1 MPYFKFLR
9 ETDRDN
15 HAVLKSCIE
24 GNIKFSLFSEM
35 KDQTETCNEVDKKD
49 VRKTLNAFF
58 KNFLIF
64 VKLAL
69 ILPRQIVLVN
79 RIYSNISVLFNV
91 LKNSPELRLLRTQSH
106 LKKLSYLIAH
116 YLPIMLEVTNR
127 DIQTRIG
134 ILCITKKIND
144 KRMWEEYADKAKGF
158 VVEYRDLN
166 SVFTGDCTG
175 VFDKITKV
183 NYVEGKRRLPLRL
196 SACDFDR
203 LFFTKLK
210 DEYGFEKEYR
220 VIKVLRDCNNENGN
234 YFIKINPEKYISRI
248 IVGYNNTSEEIKE
261 IRNYVKE
268 HSSIPVVQAIAN
280 GNQIEI
286 KQLA

>member
-35 KDQTETCNEVDKKD
+35 RDQTETHTEVDEKD
-49 VRKTLNAFF
+49 VKKTIKELLT
-58 KNFLIF
+58 NFLISM
-64 VKLAL
+64 KLAL

-79 RIYSNISVLFNV
+79 RIYSNLSVLLNV
-91 LKNSPELRLLRTQSH
+91 LKKSPELCLLSSQSH

-144 KRMWEEYADKAKGF
+144 KRMWEEYADEAKGF

-166 SVFTGDCTG
+166 SIFTGDCTG

-183 NYVEGKRRLPLRL
+183 NYVKKKRLPLRL

-203 LFFTKLK
+203 LFFTKLQ
-210 DEYGFEKEYR
+210 DIYGFEREYR
-220 VIKVLRDCNNENGN
+220 VIKVLRDCNNENGGC
-234 YFIKINPEKYISRI
+234 FIRINPEKYISRI
-248 IVGYNNTSEEIKE
+248 IVGYNNSLEEFKE

-286 KQLA
+286 KQLT